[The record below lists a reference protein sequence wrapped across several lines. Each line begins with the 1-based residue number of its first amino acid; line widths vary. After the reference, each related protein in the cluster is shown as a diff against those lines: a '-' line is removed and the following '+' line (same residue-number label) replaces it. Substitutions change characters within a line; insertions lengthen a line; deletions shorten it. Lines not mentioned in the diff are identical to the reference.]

1 MRGLRTDWL
10 CDTVVDAIPEGVH
23 NAMNDVIEG
32 YNEVKRAVE
41 PVEKFVSTVASVASK
56 VADTVYGWF
65 N

>member
-1 MRGLRTDWL
+1 
-10 CDTVVDAIPEGVH
+10 VDAIPEGVH